1 MVAGP
6 VVIGNPPPEWLTW
19 LGGTQQEGGRES
31 NYQSEI
37 GSKTP
42 VIIIVVEL
50 LDTELEGTLE
60 KQRAPRFSPVLWQ
73 AEGPTTRSGSP
84 GVAEGE
90 HPQQGGE
97 LQAELSGKDKKLT
110 EKWERK
116 QGLFFLE
123 GKSHNSIIK

>member
-1 MVAGP
+1 MVVGP
-6 VVIGNPPPEWLTW
+6 VVIGNPPPEWLSW

-42 VIIIVVEL
+42 VITIVVEL
-50 LDTELEGTLE
+50 LDMELEGTLE
-60 KQRAPRFSPVLWQ
+60 KQRVPRFSPVLWQ
-73 AEGPTTRSGSP
+73 AEEPTTRSSSP
-84 GVAEGE
+84 GVTEGE

-97 LQAELSGKDKKLT
+97 LQAELSGKDKKID
-110 EKWERK
+110 RK
-116 QGLFFLE
+116 MGAKTGIFFLE